1 MKTNI
6 LFLYIVF
13 LLFVKVISAQCVS
26 VELSVKWDK
35 GYDVFHE
42 DSIICIP
49 TLCITYR
56 NNSTNNYYFLKVSNS
71 RLNSPLFSFGTLLHY
86 PYEEYLHPDYMGR
99 ALRHS
104 NYSNQKYSVI
114 IWNIPLYNSSWI
126 VDKDTLYTET
136 EREIDYIND
145 ELAEIYEYI
154 YRKSCAEH
162 LDSAK
167 FAKLYFA
174 ASEITSRNILGALRD
189 RFVFLKPGET
199 YSDTFNI
206 IGFKI
211 LKGCFT
217 FYIKQDTFMSYVN
230 AEPKWDKSLSKY
242 FDTIIPLP
250 PEVEGYKLY
259 SGSFNS
265 NKVVVA
271 F

>member
-1 MKTNI
+1 MKINI

-49 TLCITYR
+49 MLCITYR
-56 NNSTNNYYFLKVSNS
+56 NNSNNSYYFLKVSNS
-71 RLNSPLFSFGTLLHY
+71 RLNSPIFSSGTFLQY
-86 PYEEYLHPDYMGR
+86 PYQEYLHPDYMGR

-104 NYSNQKYSVI
+104 NYSNQKYRVI
-114 IWNIPLYNSSWI
+114 IWSSPLYNSGWFI
-126 VDKDTLYTET
+126 EKDTFNTDT
-136 EREIDYIND
+136 ERVIDYIND
-145 ELAEIYEYI
+145 ELANIYEYT

-162 LDSAK
+162 LDSPK
-167 FAKLYFA
+167 MTKVFFS
-174 ASEITSRNILGALRD
+174 ASEITPRNILGAIRD
-189 RFVFLKPGET
+189 RFVFLKPGEI

-206 IGFKI
+206 IGFKM
-211 LKGCFT
+211 LKGCYT
-217 FYIKQDTFMSYVN
+217 FYIDQNTFLSYVN
-230 AEPKWDKSLSKY
+230 SEPKWDKSLSKY
-242 FDTIIPLP
+242 IDTIIPLP

-265 NKVVVA
+265 NKVVIT